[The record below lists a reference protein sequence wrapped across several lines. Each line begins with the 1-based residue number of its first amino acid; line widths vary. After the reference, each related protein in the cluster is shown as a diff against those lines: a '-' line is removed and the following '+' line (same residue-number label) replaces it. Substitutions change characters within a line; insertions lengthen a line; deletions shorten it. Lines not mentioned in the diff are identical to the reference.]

1 MTNTQRRQEDND
13 LLTLATRTVPRYT
26 SYPTAPQF
34 TADVD
39 AATFGSWLD
48 LEAKR
53 GGPVSLYLHV
63 PFCRS
68 ICNYCGCT
76 TKAALRD
83 DPVRAYAEV
92 LKDEIRLVGART
104 GRIAVSHLHWGG
116 GTPNI
121 LPPDCLAE
129 LVGLLSETFR
139 FTDDMEHAIELDP
152 RHVTRE
158 GMARLS
164 GLGVNRVSLGVQT
177 LDHRV
182 QTAIARVQPLAV
194 VDDAMRAIS
203 QAGIA
208 DVNFDLMFG
217 LPFQTEASIETTVE
231 QAIRLAPSR
240 FAVFGYAH
248 IPWMKPHQRLIADE
262 TLPDAGARIAQA
274 RLARRL
280 LIAAGYQGVGIDHFA
295 RESDPLVT
303 AMRNGTM
310 RRNFQGYT
318 TDSASTLIGLGAS
331 SISRTTSGYAQNL
344 PDNAGWQRRIR
355 AGELP
360 VARGKAMD
368 DVDRM
373 RGDAIESILCFF
385 EADLAAVAE
394 RHSIPVDVFGPD
406 LVRLRTEMGMRV
418 RIDDWRI
425 AIDRDPHETARL
437 VASHFDGYLH
447 SNGSYSVAV

>member
-1 MTNTQRRQEDND
+1 MTNTHRRQEDYD
-13 LLTLATRTVPRYT
+13 LLTLATRTIPRYT

-39 AATFGSWLD
+39 AAIYGSWLD
-48 LEAKR
+48 MEADR
-53 GGPVSLYLHV
+53 DAPVSIYLHV

-104 GRIAVSHLHWGG
+104 GRVAVSHLHWGG

-121 LPPDCLAE
+121 LPPDCMAE

-139 FTDDMEHAIELDP
+139 FRDDMEHAIELDP
-152 RHVTRE
+152 RHVTVD
-158 GMARLS
+158 GMACLA

-177 LDHRV
+177 LDDRV
-182 QTAIARVQPLAV
+182 QKAIARVQPLAIV
-194 VDDAMRAIS
+194 EDAMRAIS

-217 LPFQTEASIETTVE
+217 LPFQTEASIKATVE
-231 QAIRLAPSR
+231 QAVRLAPSR

-248 IPWMKPHQRLIADE
+248 VPWMKPHQRLIADE

-280 LIAAGYQGVGIDHFA
+280 LVTAGYHGVGIDHFA
-295 RESDPLVT
+295 RGSDPLVA

-318 TDSASTLIGLGAS
+318 TDTASTLIGLGAS
-331 SISRTTSGYAQNL
+331 SISRTPSGYAQNL

-360 VARGKAMD
+360 VARGKAID
-368 DVDRM
+368 AVDRM
-373 RGDAIESILCFF
+373 RGDIIESILCFF
-385 EADLAAVAE
+385 EADLAVIAK
-394 RHSIPVDVFGPD
+394 RHGIPVDLFGPD
-406 LVRLRTEMGMRV
+406 IVRLRTEMGTRV
-418 RIDDWRI
+418 RIDDWRTGI
-425 AIDRDPHETARL
+425 ERDPHETARL

-447 SNGSYSVAV
+447 SNGRYSVAV